1 MEILD
6 SVIFLSQSLFLL
18 FRQAMILSAWT
29 AKSVFLGDCSRI
41 SLDISS
47 LDMLLHL
54 IPTCTTWGHPDMWVG
69 TLVKPSSA
77 FSLSSFL
84 HSIQWPRF
92 HSLRLFWPKRLLFS
106 VSGSSKTVYSEGT
119 TLSPEIE
126 ATNFPGNFPATVP
139 LLSSSLRYLRF
150 GSCPWLILLFW
161 GKSSSQVLTL
171 SLLEVEIPTC
181 CLA

>member
-18 FRQAMILSAWT
+18 FRQAMILSAWI
-29 AKSVFLGDCSRI
+29 AKSIFLGDRSRI

-47 LDMLLHL
+47 LDMLLRL
-54 IPTCTTWGHPDMWVG
+54 IPTCSTWGHPDMWVG

-77 FSLSSFL
+77 FSLSIFL

-92 HSLRLFWPKRLLFS
+92 HCLRLFWPKRLLFS

-126 ATNFPGNFPATVP
+126 ATNFPGDFPATAP
-139 LLSSSLRYLRF
+139 LFSSLRYLLF

-171 SLLEVEIPTC
+171 SLLEGEIPIC